1 MPWYVLMLQILI
13 NLVWVKVL
21 VIVGEACTTF
31 SENSSMLRCE
41 CSLLYQDWRTG
52 TIYRALVCYEVR
64 NSSREAFA
72 PLGVSKTHPTNSVH
86 G

>member
-1 MPWYVLMLQILI
+1 MSTRRGATARLLPSAFRPGRMSILL
-13 NLVWVKVL
+13 NQD
-21 VIVGEACTTF
+21 
-31 SENSSMLRCE
+31 LRK
-41 CSLLYQDWRTG
+41 G
-52 TIYRALVCYEVR
+52 FIYSALVRYEVR